1 MEAEVFTVDEVAAY
15 LRTEPAAVRDLLLSG
30 QLAGFRVG
38 REWRILGAALIDFLK
53 RRMEEEQLSALMRA
67 LSDPKTW
74 ALNARKH
81 PEFLSMI
88 KKQEFPDNTFGSFL
102 KRRLAALEAKERTT
116 NVVDIR
122 RKRDKH

>member
-15 LRTEPAAVRDLLLSG
+15 LRTEPTMVTDLLVSG
-30 QLAGFRVG
+30 QLVGFRVG

-53 RRMEEEQLSALMRA
+53 RRMEEEQFAVLMRA

-74 ALNARKH
+74 ALGARKH

-88 KKQEFPDNTFGSFL
+88 KGQEFRGNTFGSFL
-102 KRRLAALEAKERTT
+102 KRGLAALEAEERTT

-122 RKRDKH
+122 RKRDKR